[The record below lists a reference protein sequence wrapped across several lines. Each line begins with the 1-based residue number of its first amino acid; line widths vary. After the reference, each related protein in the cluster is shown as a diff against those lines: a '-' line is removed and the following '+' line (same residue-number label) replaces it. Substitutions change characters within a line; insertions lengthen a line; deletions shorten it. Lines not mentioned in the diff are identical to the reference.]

1 MLVFL
6 GVENLV
12 VVLAAAS
19 NLLGLVSAVLTNGH
33 TAWARARGPRI
44 FFIFEG
50 PQLAV
55 MKYFFKLIILLPSQ
69 RSTVSEGG

>member
-44 FFIFEG
+44 FFSF
-50 PQLAV
+50 
-55 MKYFFKLIILLPSQ
+55 
-69 RSTVSEGG
+69 

>member
-12 VVLAAAS
+12 MVLAAAS

-33 TAWARARGPRI
+33 TAWARARGPG
-44 FFIFEG
+44 FFFFLRG

-55 MKYFFKLIILLPSQ
+55 MKYFFSN
-69 RSTVSEGG
+69 

>member
-6 GVENLV
+6 GVKNLI

-33 TAWARARGPRI
+33 TAWARAQGPRI
-44 FFIFEG
+44 FFSF
-50 PQLAV
+50 
-55 MKYFFKLIILLPSQ
+55 
-69 RSTVSEGG
+69 